1 MLAVAGIEPGTTG
14 WAARTLPLRYIVL
27 LLSLE
32 LASGTFLIPDL
43 LARVVAKVQLSLSKV
58 ESNLFT

>member
-1 MLAVAGIEPGTTG
+1 MLAVTGIEPGTPG
-14 WAARTLPLRYIVL
+14 WTARTLPLRYIVL

-32 LASGTFLIPDL
+32 LASGTLLIPDL

-58 ESNLFT
+58 ETNLFT